1 MRRTLTVLAL
11 LLSAPLAL
19 AQVYKWTDANGTV
32 HYSETPPANGSY
44 KTMRTPGSAQALLTP
59 APPAA
64 ASTPPPAATR
74 GGAATDNPADR
85 GKLCGD
91 LQRNMDLLQG
101 SQPLTVANADG
112 AQVPMDAPRRAQEL
126 ALAQAQFKLYCNK

>member
-44 KTMRTPGSAQALLTP
+44 KTIRTPGSAQALGN
-59 APPAA
+59 PPPPA
-64 ASTPPPAATR
+64 ASTPPPATAR
-74 GGAATDNPADR
+74 AGAAADNAPDR
-85 GKLCGD
+85 AKLCGD

-126 ALAQAQFKLYCNK
+126 ALAQAQYKLYCNK